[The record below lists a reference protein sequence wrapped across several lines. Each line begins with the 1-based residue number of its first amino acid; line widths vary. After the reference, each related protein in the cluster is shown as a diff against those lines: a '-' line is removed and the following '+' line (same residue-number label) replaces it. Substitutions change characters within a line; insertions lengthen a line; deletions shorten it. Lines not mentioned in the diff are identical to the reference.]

1 MSQQPKSGNGSSLRP
16 ENNDAEM
23 ADLAPAPVARP
34 FYEYEAQNIHRI
46 GHFDANGTM
55 QYEKQVRLN
64 GDKTRLW
71 IMTKN
76 GSGEF
81 SVVDTEY
88 DIRQH
93 VGIRFEKDANGYY
106 WLKLQSAAHAGLT
119 KFTLTYDQGVEFEV
133 VTGPPKSLNFI
144 GADDIRT
151 LVGAKNF
158 GPKASAPLAFM
169 RKSVQPGEV
178 AGIQYI
184 DTDPD
189 ENEVEVE
196 IEFWCND

>member
-16 ENNDAEM
+16 ENKDAEM
-23 ADLAPAPVARP
+23 ADLTPAPVERP

-55 QYEKQVRLN
+55 QYEKQARLS

-76 GSGEF
+76 ASGEF
-81 SVVDTEY
+81 AVVDTAY

-119 KFTLTYDQGVEFEV
+119 KFTLTYCQGVKFEV
-133 VTGPPKSLNFI
+133 VDTSPKSLNFI

-151 LVGAKNF
+151 LVKEKSLGL
-158 GPKASAPLAFM
+158 KARAPLAFI
-169 RKSVQPGEV
+169 RKPVQPGEV

-184 DTDPD
+184 DTDPN